1 MAGRPTNENREM
13 AILMGDKTY
22 TGSTH
27 ARCGTDLRY
36 VKGGGC
42 VHCARQVTQ
51 DLRDTAKWIKHEA
64 ADRAEHVE
72 NTGLTREEAEVNGFD
87 ADVAE
92 DTSVG
97 DELDKLP
104 TDEYEQAID
113 SLM

>member
-22 TGSTH
+22 IGSKH
-27 ARCGTDLRY
+27 ERCGTDQRY

-51 DLRDTAKWIKHEA
+51 DLRDIAKQVKHIEQ
-64 ADRAEHVE
+64 DLAEH
-72 NTGLTREEAEVNGFD
+72 TLTPNEAEVNGFD
-87 ADVAE
+87 AGDPE
-92 DTSVG
+92 DDSVG

-104 TDEYEQAID
+104 ADEYERSID
-113 SLM
+113 NLM